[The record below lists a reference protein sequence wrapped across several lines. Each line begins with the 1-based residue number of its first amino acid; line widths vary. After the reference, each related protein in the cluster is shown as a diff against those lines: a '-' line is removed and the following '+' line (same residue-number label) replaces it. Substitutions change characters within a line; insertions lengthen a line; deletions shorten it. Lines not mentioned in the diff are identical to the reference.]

1 MLPAARSRVLGPG
14 EAPETGESP
23 DKRRASRLRRG
34 LRDPSTQLIV
44 MTFLSALLSSGSIID
59 LDGTFFLQ
67 LAIFVVAF
75 FVLRA
80 LLFKPAIALF
90 EAREEAIEGAARDA
104 LQFEREA
111 EEKET
116 AFAEQMR
123 DVRLKGAALREEL
136 RAKGKADEAELL
148 SEVRSETDKELTEA
162 EAQLTKAAE
171 EARAKIQAETPA
183 LARQIASK
191 LLDREVA

>member
-1 MLPAARSRVLGPG
+1 
-14 EAPETGESP
+14 
-23 DKRRASRLRRG
+23 
-34 LRDPSTQLIV
+34 